1 MLAREDQMPPT
12 DIPDPVDRND
22 DASVPAVLRRLGR
35 RIRRHRTEL
44 GLTGRELAER
54 AGLSRRFIAQ
64 VEAGKGNIAI
74 GRLHGLATALGA
86 RIESLVA
93 EPRPGGARQAID
105 RLLEGRG
112 RDQLGR
118 VQRLLE
124 VVLGVHRPRAVAL
137 LGIRGAGKSTV
148 GPMVAEALGLA
159 FVELDERIEAA
170 AGLSLAEVFAI
181 HGEPYYRRLEARCM
195 AGLIAGG
202 EACVVALPGGIIGN
216 DQIWELVRSSC
227 VSVWLKAR
235 PEDHIARVLAQG
247 DSRPMADRSD
257 AMAELRSLV
266 AAREPLYRR
275 AEVVVDT
282 SAAAVGEVVS
292 EVVRAVEQRWQKAVT
307 PARHADIL
315 NRG

>member
-1 MLAREDQMPPT
+1 MQTNDT
-12 DIPDPVDRND
+12 VDPVNR
-22 DASVPAVLRRLGR
+22 DAAAGVPAVLRRLGR
-35 RIRRHRTEL
+35 RVRRHRTEL
-44 GLTGRELAER
+44 GLSGRELAER
-54 AGLSRRFIAQ
+54 AGLSQRFIAQ
-64 VEAGKGNIAI
+64 IEAGKGNIAI
-74 GRLHGLATALGA
+74 GRLQGLATALGV
-86 RIESLVA
+86 RLETLVA
-93 EPRPGGARQAID
+93 EPRAGGARQAID

-112 RDQLGR
+112 SEELSR
-118 VQRLLE
+118 VQSLLE
-124 VVLGVHRPRAVAL
+124 VVLGVQRPRAVAL

-148 GPMVAEALGLA
+148 GPMVAEALVLS

-195 AGLIAGG
+195 ARLIAAG

-247 DSRPMADRSD
+247 DSRPMADRTD

-275 AEVVVDT
+275 ADVVVDT
-282 SAAAVGEVVS
+282 SASAVGEVTS
-292 EVVRAVEQRWQKAVT
+292 EVVRAVEQRWQTAMT
-307 PARHADIL
+307 PAHRAGIL
-315 NRG
+315 TRG